1 MNGYGVSQMRHPLFE
16 MQIRDR
22 QLPWRGYLCS
32 RTIILYRSSQRVIMQ
47 ARQSV
52 VMRKRS

>member
-1 MNGYGVSQMRHPLFE
+1 
-16 MQIRDR
+16 MQTRDKR
-22 QLPWRGYLCS
+22 LPWRGYLCS
-32 RTIILYRSSQRVIMQ
+32 RTITLYRSSQRIIRQ

>member
-1 MNGYGVSQMRHPLFE
+1 MILE

-22 QLPWRGYLCS
+22 RLPWRGYLCS
-32 RTIILYRSSQRVIMQ
+32 RTITFYLSIQRVIMQ

-52 VMRKRS
+52 VTRKRS

>member
-22 QLPWRGYLCS
+22 RLPWGVYLCS
-32 RTIILYRSSQRVIMQ
+32 RTITLYRSSQRIIRQ